1 MGTHPIFESD
11 FDCLTDMR
19 LRQILFS
26 ALLGLIQ
33 SKEDDLKP
41 LSAEEV
47 ASRPKK
53 YLLYDTNPGEG
64 FNLRRDVYMRV
75 AGLVRY
81 MRQFVR
87 YFSVEKKSNYP
98 MYSAL

>member
-1 MGTHPIFESD
+1 MYFIS
-11 FDCLTDMR
+11 DMR
-19 LRQILFS
+19 LRQILFFI
-26 ALLGLIQ
+26 LLEVVVP
-33 SKEDDLKP
+33 KEDDLKP

-81 MRQFVR
+81 MRNGF
-87 YFSVEKKSNYP
+87 
-98 MYSAL
+98 

>member
-1 MGTHPIFESD
+1 
-11 FDCLTDMR
+11 MR
-19 LRQILFS
+19 FRQILFT
-26 ALLGLIQ
+26 ALLALIQ
-33 SKEDDLKP
+33 SKENDLKP

-81 MRQFVR
+81 MRDGFQSILSHFI
-87 YFSVEKKSNYP
+87 
-98 MYSAL
+98 

>member
-1 MGTHPIFESD
+1 
-11 FDCLTDMR
+11 MR

-26 ALLGLIQ
+26 ALLALVQ

-41 LSAEEV
+41 LSPEEV

-81 MRQFVR
+81 MRDGFQSFLLIFT
-87 YFSVEKKSNYP
+87 FSPQKDIKLPV
-98 MYSAL
+98 

>member
-1 MGTHPIFESD
+1 
-11 FDCLTDMR
+11 MR
-19 LRQILFS
+19 FRQILFT
-26 ALLGLIQ
+26 ALLALVQ

-81 MRQFVR
+81 MRNGFQPILSHFI
-87 YFSVEKKSNYP
+87 
-98 MYSAL
+98 

>member
-1 MGTHPIFESD
+1 
-11 FDCLTDMR
+11 MR
-19 LRQILFS
+19 LRQFFIS
-26 ALLGLIQ
+26 ALLTLVY
-33 SKEDDLKP
+33 SKEDLKLEP

-81 MRQFVR
+81 MRNGF
-87 YFSVEKKSNYP
+87 
-98 MYSAL
+98 

>member
-1 MGTHPIFESD
+1 MLIS
-11 FDCLTDMR
+11 DMR
-19 LRQILFS
+19 LREILFFTLL
-26 ALLGLIQ
+26 ALVH

-81 MRQFVR
+81 MRNGFQPISFNIRISGYHIRV
-87 YFSVEKKSNYP
+87 YHLVIG
-98 MYSAL
+98 

>member
-1 MGTHPIFESD
+1 
-11 FDCLTDMR
+11 MR
-19 LRQILFS
+19 LRQFIFS
-26 ALLGLIQ
+26 SLLVLVSSKQ
-33 SKEDDLKP
+33 SSVELKP
-41 LSAEEV
+41 ISAEEV

-81 MRQFVR
+81 MRNGFAKII
-87 YFSVEKKSNYP
+87 FKHSD
-98 MYSAL
+98 LGL